1 MARIESDPTLDT
13 GYAVADQ
20 VLAAE
25 PSAVVCFNDLA
36 AIGVISRLRERVVA
50 APGMSVTG
58 I

>member
-1 MARIESDPTLDT
+1 VNSREARGKGRYS
-13 GYAVADQ
+13 
-20 VLAAE
+20 LAAE